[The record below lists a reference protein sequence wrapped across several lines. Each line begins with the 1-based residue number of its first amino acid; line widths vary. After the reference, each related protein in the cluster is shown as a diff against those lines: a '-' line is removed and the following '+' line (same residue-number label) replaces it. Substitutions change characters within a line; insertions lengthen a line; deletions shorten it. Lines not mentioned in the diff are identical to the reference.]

1 MNKFK
6 TLAITALTLT
16 LSTTICFAAING
28 NVEKNGISGD
38 YNQVIDSKTQT
49 PIGQADVTLP
59 SKGYKTQ
66 TDDQGRFSLGAK
78 IDAPTI
84 MSVEKE
90 GYKPF
95 SLTIDGQSASKP
107 LVIGIEK
114 TNPHDIIIDKDLY
127 HIGDDNY
134 SERSANASDF
144 RIKAIGPFYTKNFNI
159 KKLPPDGDMYL
170 IIGSVIGI
178 DTKMARDMGQ
188 SRVTTSFAQ
197 PPQIYFNGNM
207 IAELNLNGD
216 NQQVK
221 IPRSLLKPNSDNQLT
236 IKSGKNLFQHA
247 YVDYDDIELMNLFI
261 ETKSQIA
268 SE

>member
-95 SLTIDGQSASKP
+95 SLTIDGQSAAKP

-159 KKLPPDGDMYL
+159 
-170 IIGSVIGI
+170 
-178 DTKMARDMGQ
+178 
-188 SRVTTSFAQ
+188 
-197 PPQIYFNGNM
+197 
-207 IAELNLNGD
+207 
-216 NQQVK
+216 
-221 IPRSLLKPNSDNQLT
+221 
-236 IKSGKNLFQHA
+236 
-247 YVDYDDIELMNLFI
+247 
-261 ETKSQIA
+261 
-268 SE
+268 

>member
-6 TLAITALTLT
+6 TFAITAIIFS
-16 LSTTICFAAING
+16 LSTTICIAAING

-38 YNQVIDSKTQT
+38 YNQVIDSNTQT
-49 PIGQADVTLP
+49 PVSQADVILP

-66 TDDQGRFSLGAK
+66 TDDKGRFSLGAK

-84 MSVEKE
+84 MSVEKD

-95 SLTIDGQSASKP
+95 SLTIDGQSANKP

-134 SERSANASDF
+134 SERSANAADF

-188 SRVTTSFAQ
+188 SKVTTSFATA
-197 PPQIYFNGNM
+197 PQIYFNGNM

-216 NQQVK
+216 NQQIK
-221 IPRSLLKPNSDNQLT
+221 IPRSLIRIGQNQLT
-236 IKSGKNLFQHA
+236 IKAGKNLFQTA
-247 YVDYDDIELMNLFI
+247 YVDYDDIEIMNLFI
-261 ETKSQIA
+261 ESKSTIA
-268 SE
+268 AE